1 MNNSLKH
8 AGLSWDEAIR
18 CEAVTEEHIFE
29 MQEIIIN
36 QEGIIDDLETR
47 VQDTERLLNSLDVD
61 MMLDNLNKLDFHILG
76 EQGNNR
82 MIELIQEMRQELI
95 NFQ

>member
-1 MNNSLKH
+1 MQVTDRLINS
-8 AGLSWDEAIR
+8 
-18 CEAVTEEHIFE
+18 
-29 MQEIIIN
+29 
-36 QEGIIDDLETR
+36 IDL
-47 VQDTERLLNSLDVD
+47 D

-95 NFQ
+95 NFQSRKNS